1 MSKENSLITS
11 VNIIFNSD
19 SKHIFFH
26 RSLMLLTIIAKV
38 VNEDNFM
45 DEFLRTAIQYTGK
58 SKEKTNMQIN
68 DLELL
73 KRNIRIGKYKL
84 AKGKTFIF
92 ITYSPKYNS
101 LRPSI
106 ND

>member
-1 MSKENSLITS
+1 
-11 VNIIFNSD
+11 
-19 SKHIFFH
+19 
-26 RSLMLLTIIAKV
+26 MLLTIIAKV

-92 ITYSPKYNS
+92 IRYCQKYNS
-101 LRPSI
+101 LRPSQCI
-106 ND
+106 SVQQLKNS

>member
-1 MSKENSLITS
+1 
-11 VNIIFNSD
+11 
-19 SKHIFFH
+19 
-26 RSLMLLTIIAKV
+26 MLLTIIAKV

-92 ITYSPKYNS
+92 ITYPPKYNS
-101 LRPSI
+101 PTFPLMTELKS
-106 ND
+106 

>member
-1 MSKENSLITS
+1 
-11 VNIIFNSD
+11 
-19 SKHIFFH
+19 
-26 RSLMLLTIIAKV
+26 MLLTIIAKV

-84 AKGKTFIF
+84 AKGKTFLIIVYYQKHNNLAF
-92 ITYSPKYNS
+92 YT
-101 LRPSI
+101 
-106 ND
+106 

>member
-1 MSKENSLITS
+1 MILDKC
-11 VNIIFNSD
+11 FNQQ
-19 SKHIFFH
+19 KHIFFH
-26 RSLMLLTIIAKV
+26 RSQMLLTIIAKV

-92 ITYSPKYNS
+92 ITYPLKYFE
-101 LRPSI
+101 
-106 ND
+106 

>member
-1 MSKENSLITS
+1 
-11 VNIIFNSD
+11 
-19 SKHIFFH
+19 
-26 RSLMLLTIIAKV
+26 MLLTIIAKV

-73 KRNIRIGKYKL
+73 KRNIRIRKYKL
-84 AKGKTFIF
+84 AKGKTFTF
-92 ITYSPKYNS
+92 ITYSKKYNS
-101 LRPSI
+101 LSI
-106 ND
+106 NKLHQLYITI

>member
-1 MSKENSLITS
+1 
-11 VNIIFNSD
+11 
-19 SKHIFFH
+19 
-26 RSLMLLTIIAKV
+26 MLLTIIAKV

-92 ITYSPKYNS
+92 IRYCQKYYS
-101 LRPSI
+101 LRPITYSLLI
-106 ND
+106 KLLLITYGPITFSSMTQVKS